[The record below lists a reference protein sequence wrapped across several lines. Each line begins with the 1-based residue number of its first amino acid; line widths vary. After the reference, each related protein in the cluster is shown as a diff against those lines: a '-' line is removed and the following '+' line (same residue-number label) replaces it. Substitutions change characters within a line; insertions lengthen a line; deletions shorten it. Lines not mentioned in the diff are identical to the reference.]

1 MWPVVRV
8 AAAALVSLL
17 LGGCQP
23 EAQAPV
29 DKQAGGGLQP
39 TRGYIVIALDALRAD
54 HLGSYG
60 YDRPTSPFLDS
71 LAARAAV
78 VDWAIAPYPGTLV
91 SNLSLFTGLYPPQH
105 GVYPPSGVLAGEI
118 PTLPELFFDAGFRTA
133 GHTEGGFMAGGYGF
147 ARGFEEF
154 TDTAH
159 ADEADIERTF
169 ERGLNFLRGL
179 AEEDRFFLFLHTYSP
194 HDPYDPPEPYR
205 SEMWPG
211 EPPPGP
217 APAGPTLRAFNAGEV
232 ELTAETLAYYRALYD
247 ASIRYTDEVLASFFA
262 ELESLGLDRET
273 TIILTADHGE
283 ELGEHGRL
291 GHTQLYPE
299 SLRVPLVIVHPELAS
314 GRHIP
319 GPVSSVDL
327 APTLVDLAGIPSPE
341 NLAGASLRPWL
352 EGAAEQTPR
361 AVYAE
366 VRDLETARTL
376 VSAEGGGL
384 HQLLAYSPNAEPEG
398 TWISRQVAFDAPAP
412 RLRVE
417 IQSFNQPRAIQV
429 SVDGQETD
437 RLMAGTEWR
446 EFNIDL
452 PRDRGVH
459 RVELT
464 TEECESPASLGS
476 SDDRRCLSFQ
486 IRETPLHRLELYDL
500 GADPGAERDLSR
512 SDADLTRWMT
522 RRLRELRWSP
532 VATAGTQALSEEAR
546 ETLRAL
552 GYLD

>member
-1 MWPVVRV
+1 MVWV
-8 AAAALVSLL
+8 AAAALGSLVL
-17 LGGCQP
+17 VGCQP
-23 EAQAPV
+23 RTRTP
-29 DKQAGGGLQP
+29 AGEQTGDALRP
-39 TRGYIVIALDALRAD
+39 TRGNIVIALDALRAD
-54 HLGSYG
+54 HLGFYG

-78 VDWAIAPYPGTLV
+78 VEWAIAPYPGTLV

-118 PTLPELFFDAGFRTA
+118 PTLPELFLAGGFRTA

-159 ADEADIERTF
+159 AAEADIERTF
-169 ERGLNFLRGL
+169 ERGLDFLRGL
-179 AEEDRFFLFLHTYSP
+179 TEEDRFFLFLHTYSP

-217 APAGPTLRAFNAGEV
+217 TPVGPTLRAFNAGEV
-232 ELTAETLAYYRALYD
+232 ELTPESLAYYRALYD

-262 ELESLGLDRET
+262 ELEVLGLDRET
-273 TIILTADHGE
+273 TIIITADHGE
-283 ELGEHGRL
+283 ELADHGRL

-314 GRHIP
+314 GLRIP

-327 APTLVDLAGIPSPE
+327 TPTLADLAGIPSPE
-341 NLAGASLRPWL
+341 NLAGASLRPLL
-352 EGAAEQTPR
+352 EGAEEQPPR

-366 VRDLETARTL
+366 VRDLETVRAL
-376 VSAEGGGL
+376 ISAEGGGL
-384 HQLLAYSPNAEPEG
+384 HQLLALSPNSEPGG
-398 TWISRQVAFDAPAP
+398 TWISRTVAFDAPAP

-417 IQSFNQPRAIQV
+417 IQSFHQPRAIQV
-429 SVDGQETD
+429 SVEGLESG
-437 RLMAGTEWR
+437 RLMAGIEWR
-446 EFNIDL
+446 EFDIDL

-459 RVELT
+459 RVELAT
-464 TEECESPASLGS
+464 DDCESPASLGLT
-476 SDDRRCLSFQ
+476 DDPRCLSFQ
-486 IRETPLHRLELYDL
+486 IRETPLHRIELYDL
-500 GADPGAERDLSR
+500 VADPGAERDLSR
-512 SDADLTRWMT
+512 SDAELTRWMAQ
-522 RRLRELRWSP
+522 RLQQLRWTP
-532 VATAGTQALSEEAR
+532 MAAAGTQALSEEAR

>member
-1 MWPVVRV
+1 MARV
-8 AAAALVSLL
+8 AAAALGSLL
-17 LGGCQP
+17 LSGCQP
-23 EAQAPV
+23 ETQTPASRHSG
-29 DKQAGGGLQP
+29 DSLQP

-54 HLGSYG
+54 HLGFYG
-60 YDRPTSPFLDS
+60 YDPPTSPFLDS
-71 LAARAAV
+71 LAARSAV

-118 PTLPELFFDAGFRTA
+118 PTLPELFLASGFRTA

-159 ADEADIERTF
+159 AADADIERTF
-169 ERGLNFLRGL
+169 ERGLDFLRRL
-179 AEEDRFFLFLHTYSP
+179 AGEDRFFLFLHTYSP

-205 SEMWPG
+205 SELWPG

-217 APAGPTLRAFNAGEV
+217 APVGPTLRAFNAGEV
-232 ELTAETLAYYRALYD
+232 ELTAETLSYYRALYD

-262 ELESLGLDRET
+262 ELEVLGLSGDT
-273 TIILTADHGE
+273 TIIITADHGE
-283 ELGEHGRL
+283 ELADHGRL

-299 SLRVPLVIVHPELAS
+299 SLRVPFVIVHPELAS
-314 GRHIP
+314 GLRIP

-327 APTLVDLAGIPSPE
+327 APTLVDLAGIPSPQK
-341 NLAGASLRPWL
+341 LAGASLRPLL
-352 EGAAEQTPR
+352 EGDEEQTPR

-366 VRDLETARTL
+366 VRDLETVRSL

-384 HQLLAYSPNAEPEG
+384 HQLLAYSPNSEPGG
-398 TWISRQVAFDAPAP
+398 TWINRTVAFDAPAP
-412 RLRVE
+412 RVRLE
-417 IQSFNQPRAIQV
+417 IQSFQEPRAIQV
-429 SVDGQETD
+429 SVDGLETD

-446 EFNIDL
+446 EFDIDL

-459 RVELT
+459 RVELAT
-464 TEECESPASLGS
+464 DDCESPASLGL
-476 SDDRRCLSFQ
+476 SDDPRCLSFQ

-500 GADPGAERDLSR
+500 LADPGAGRDLSR
-512 SDADLTRWMT
+512 REAELTRWMA
-522 RRLRELRWSP
+522 RRLQQLRWSP
-532 VATAGTQALSEEAR
+532 VAAAGDQTLSEEAR